1 VPQGLEFK
9 LNENDPIVAQYRNF
23 ALESGLDQTQFT
35 KGVDLIAA
43 LRLSEAQK
51 FAEAQKAEV
60 TKLGAAAHAR
70 VDAVKGWLG
79 AMAGDKAADL
89 VRVLETWPIAATVEA
104 LENMM
109 QKYGT
114 QGAAN
119 FSGQRPR
126 IH

>member
-114 QGAAN
+114 HGAAN